1 MKRSSIVFVI
11 IAFFAGITFHANAQ
25 APYKHGIGVTVGT
38 SQAVTYKTFPTQHF
52 AIQVDLGTKYCYVYG
67 SHLWSLDLSP
77 NFMYEGRLCKGL
89 YGFVGLGGSLG
100 YNWQPFSY
108 ITGLEPGDPGY
119 DPIPDPTNPNQNSA
133 TIWSVHNCKAGA
145 NGFFGLEYKFDIPL
159 ALQLDFRPGYRC
171 IFLPNRFA
179 DHKFDWGLN
188 FGVLYTL

>member
-1 MKRSSIVFVI
+1 M
-11 IAFFAGITFHANAQ
+11 
-25 APYKHGIGVTVGT
+25 
-38 SQAVTYKTFPTQHF
+38 
-52 AIQVDLGTKYCYVYG
+52 
-67 SHLWSLDLSP
+67 
-77 NFMYEGRLCKGL
+77 
-89 YGFVGLGGSLG
+89 GGSLG